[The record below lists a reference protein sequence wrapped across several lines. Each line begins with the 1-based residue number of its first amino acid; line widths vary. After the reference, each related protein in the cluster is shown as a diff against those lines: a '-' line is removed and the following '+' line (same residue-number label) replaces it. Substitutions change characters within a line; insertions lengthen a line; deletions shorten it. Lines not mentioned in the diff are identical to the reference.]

1 MIEYEKHQLIGSKF
15 DLSNNYRDLDN
26 SSKSDAGRLAAEEEL
41 INEIKRLKE

>member
-15 DLSNNYRDLDN
+15 EPVKDCQHLDN
-26 SSKSDAGRLAAEEEL
+26 TLKSDAGRLTAEEL